1 MSCSYRLALAKP
13 GCVISDC
20 NPELIN
26 MYREVADSCEKVI
39 AHLKHYSNDKDC
51 YYHVRSQKW
60 HDLSPTEA
68 AARTIY
74 LNRTCFNGLYRVN
87 KSGDFN
93 VPFGGYKK
101 PNFCDEENLRK
112 ASKLLSQTE
121 ISCCDFEKLLLEV
134 AQPGDCVFLDP
145 PYFPV
150 SDYADFKRYTK
161 EQFSEEDQIRVATTA
176 SVVASRGCHVLAT
189 NANHPKVLSL
199 YDDFSIRVVPTKR
212 NISSKASTR
221 TGEDVI
227 IRSKSLFHE
236 NALSE
241 SVALYP
247 ATRYMG
253 SKSKILDELWSILSQ
268 FDFDSA
274 LDLFS
279 GSGIVGYMFKSQGKR
294 VICNDYMKMSYM
306 FAKALVENPG
316 VTLTAD
322 KVLPLLVRSDHCS
335 TFVQDTFA
343 GLYYS
348 DEDNAFIDTVRSN
361 IPALNDEYEQAIAM
375 ASLIRACMKKR
386 PRGIFTYVGDRYD
399 DGRADLRK
407 TLEQQFLD
415 AVESFND
422 AVMLGG
428 PECKA
433 LNINSMDVGVDA
445 DLVYL
450 DPPYYSRHSDN
461 EYVRRYHFVE
471 GLARSWEGVEMQ
483 ENTKTKK
490 FKSYPTPFS
499 SYEGSVAAFKE
510 LFSRYQD
517 KIIAVSYSSNSLPR
531 KEELF
536 EMLHAVKKNV
546 EVYPINHRYSFG
558 TQKNVKRNVVKE
570 YLFVGW

>member
-1 MSCSYRLALAKP
+1 MTFLKKAKGMSRTDEIKPILKWAGGKRQLLPQLLPLVTMAEGRYIEPFIGGGAVFFALAKP

-433 LNINSMDVGVDA
+433 LNINSMDVGAMLILFTSILRITRVILITSMFDVIILLKGLLGPGRVLRCRKIPKRRNSSPIQRLFLHMR
-445 DLVYL
+445 DL
-450 DPPYYSRHSDN
+450 
-461 EYVRRYHFVE
+461 
-471 GLARSWEGVEMQ
+471 
-483 ENTKTKK
+483 
-490 FKSYPTPFS
+490 
-499 SYEGSVAAFKE
+499 
-510 LFSRYQD
+510 
-517 KIIAVSYSSNSLPR
+517 
-531 KEELF
+531 
-536 EMLHAVKKNV
+536 
-546 EVYPINHRYSFG
+546 
-558 TQKNVKRNVVKE
+558 
-570 YLFVGW
+570 